1 MQNEAEV
8 RFEEMNIDGII
19 LIASKISGDTRGY
32 FIETFRA
39 DIFEAQVGRFTFV
52 QDNRSYS
59 AEVGTVRGLHFQ
71 THPRAQGK
79 LVSCSN
85 GAILDVAVDIR
96 AGSPTYGKFVAVEL
110 SAENALQLWLPPGF
124 AHGFC
129 TLTADT
135 VITYKVTDY
144 YSAEHERGLLWND
157 PALGIE
163 WPVTADKAIL
173 SEKDLRQ
180 PTLAEL
186 PASFLYGV
194 RDELGKPTRS
204 Q

>member
-1 MQNEAEV
+1 M
-8 RFEEMNIDGII
+8 RFDGTTIEDVL
-19 LIASKISGDTRGY
+19 LITPKKFGDSRGY

-39 DIFEAQVGRFTFV
+39 DIFESAIGLFTFV

-59 AEVGTVRGLHFQ
+59 AEAGTVRGLHFQ
-71 THPRAQGK
+71 IHPHAQGK
-79 LVSCSN
+79 LVSCSS

-129 TLTADT
+129 TLVANT
-135 VITYKVTDY
+135 VVTYKVTDY
-144 YSAEHERGLLWND
+144 YSAEHDRGLLWND

-163 WPVTADKAIL
+163 WPVTADNAIL
-173 SEKDLRQ
+173 SEKDRKQ

-186 PASFLYGV
+186 PSSFAYAV
-194 RDELGKPTRS
+194 NNEFGKHSRS

>member
-1 MQNEAEV
+1 V
-8 RFEEMNIDGII
+8 RFEGMTIDDVI
-19 LIASKISGDTRGY
+19 LITPKKFGDPRGY

-39 DIFEAQVGRFTFV
+39 DIFESAIGLFTFV

-59 AEVGTVRGLHFQ
+59 AEAGTVRGLHFQ
-71 THPRAQGK
+71 IHPHAQGK
-79 LVSCSN
+79 LVSCSS

-129 TLTADT
+129 TLVANT
-135 VITYKVTDY
+135 VVTYKVTDY
-144 YSAEHERGLLWND
+144 YSAEHDRGLLWND

-163 WPVTADKAIL
+163 WPVAADKAIL
-173 SEKDLRQ
+173 SEKDRRQ

-186 PASFLYGV
+186 PSSFIYAV
-194 RDELGKPTRS
+194 NDEFGKHSRS
-204 Q
+204 R

>member
-1 MQNEAEV
+1 V
-8 RFEEMNIDGII
+8 RFEGTTIEDVL
-19 LIASKISGDTRGY
+19 LITPKKFGDHRGY

-39 DIFEAQVGRFTFV
+39 DIFESEVGPFTFV

-59 AEVGTVRGLHFQ
+59 AEAGTVRGLHFQ
-71 THPRAQGK
+71 VHPRAQGK
-79 LVSCSN
+79 LVSCSS
-85 GAILDVAVDIR
+85 GAFLDVAVDIR
-96 AGSPTYGKFVAVEL
+96 AGSPTFGRFTAVEL
-110 SAENALQLWLPPGF
+110 SAQNALQLWLPPGF

-157 PALGIE
+157 PALEIE
-163 WPVTADKAIL
+163 WPVAPDKTIL
-173 SEKDLRQ
+173 SEKDRRQ

-186 PASFLYGV
+186 PSSFIYAV
-194 RDELGKPTRS
+194 NDEFGKRS
-204 Q
+204 RGQ

>member
-1 MQNEAEV
+1 V
-8 RFEEMNIDGII
+8 RFERTAIEDVL
-19 LIASKISGDTRGY
+19 LIVPAKFVDNRGY
-32 FIETFRA
+32 FVETYRA
-39 DIFEAQVGRFTFV
+39 DIFETGVGTFTFV

-59 AEVGTVRGLHFQ
+59 AEAGTVRGLHFQ
-71 THPRAQGK
+71 IHPRAQGK
-79 LVSCSN
+79 LISCSN
-85 GAILDVAVDIR
+85 GAFLDVAVDVR
-96 AGSPTYGKFVAVEL
+96 AGSPTYGRFVAVEL

-129 TLTADT
+129 TLTANT
-135 VITYKVTDY
+135 VVTYKVTDY
-144 YSAEHERGLLWND
+144 YSAEHDRGLLWND

-173 SEKDLRQ
+173 SEKDRRQ

-186 PASFLYGV
+186 PSSFIYHV
-194 RDELGKPTRS
+194 HDEFGERSRS

>member
-1 MQNEAEV
+1 MT
-8 RFEEMNIDGII
+8 IDGVM
-19 LIASKISGDTRGY
+19 LITPKKFGDSRGY

-39 DIFEAQVGRFTFV
+39 NLFEQEIGSFTFV

-59 AEVGTVRGLHFQ
+59 AEAGTVRGLHFQ
-71 THPRAQGK
+71 IHPRAQGK
-79 LVSCSN
+79 LVSCSS
-85 GAILDVAVDIR
+85 GAFLDVAVDIR
-96 AGSPTYGKFVAVEL
+96 VGSPTYGKFVTVEL
-110 SAENALQLWLPPGF
+110 SAENAFQLWLPPGF

-129 TLTADT
+129 TLKADT

-157 PALGIE
+157 PAIGIE
-163 WPVTADKAIL
+163 WPVATDTAIL
-173 SEKDLRQ
+173 SEKDRKQ

-186 PASFLYGV
+186 PSSFIYAV
-194 RDELGKPTRS
+194 NDEFGKRSRS

>member
-1 MQNEAEV
+1 M
-8 RFEEMNIDGII
+8 RFDRMTIDDVI
-19 LIASKISGDTRGY
+19 LISPKKFGDPRGY
-32 FIETFRA
+32 FIETYRA
-39 DIFEAQVGRFTFV
+39 DIFETEVGPFTFV

-59 AEVGTVRGLHFQ
+59 AEAGTVRGLHFQ
-71 THPRAQGK
+71 VHPRAQGK
-79 LVSCSN
+79 LISCSS

-129 TLTADT
+129 TLTANT

-157 PALGIE
+157 PALGIK
-163 WPVTADKAIL
+163 WPIAPDKVIL
-173 SEKDLRQ
+173 SEKDRKQ

-186 PASFLYGV
+186 PSSFIYAV
-194 RDELGKPTRS
+194 KDEFSKRSRS

>member
-1 MQNEAEV
+1 M
-8 RFEEMNIDGII
+8 RFEGMTIDDVI
-19 LIASKISGDTRGY
+19 LITPKKFGDPRGY

-39 DIFEAQVGRFTFV
+39 DIFESAIGLFTFV

-59 AEVGTVRGLHFQ
+59 AEAGTVRGFHFQ
-71 THPRAQGK
+71 VHPHAQGK
-79 LVSCSN
+79 LVSCSS

-96 AGSPTYGKFVAVEL
+96 VGSPTYGKFVAVEL

-135 VITYKVTDY
+135 VVTYKVTDY
-144 YSAEHERGLLWND
+144 YSAEHDRGLLWND

-173 SEKDLRQ
+173 SEKDRRQ
-180 PTLAEL
+180 RTLAEL
-186 PASFLYGV
+186 PSSFIYAV
-194 RDELGKPTRS
+194 NDEFGKHSRS
-204 Q
+204 R